1 MSSEAAFSVFRATR
15 PFFGEFIARSM
26 PMFFGVDRRINPF
39 DTSIH
44 YHARGSPVLLSD
56 RNWRTVSVDA
66 EDFGID
72 DLHHNKKN

>member
-1 MSSEAAFSVFRATR
+1 
-15 PFFGEFIARSM
+15 
-26 PMFFGVDRRINPF
+26 MFFGVDRRINPF